1 MPKEAQ
7 TSRGSRRYR
16 SKDTDTPIARYCA
29 AAIKKYGGSAAKLAA
44 EMGLTR
50 SAPTQWATGLAH
62 PSLENLID
70 LSLKSGL
77 SLGYLSA
84 LAAEYQHIDVPRLG
98 EVEGRYALLS
108 DVLRPTV
115 IAALN
120 SAEALERSIPREV
133 LQHPVSNER
142 LAAAWRN
149 PDSDHP
155 KQKK

>member
-1 MPKEAQ
+1 MPKEPQ
-7 TSRGSRRYR
+7 TSRDARRYR
-16 SKDTDTPIARYCA
+16 TKDANAPIARYCA

-84 LAAEYQHIDVPRLG
+84 LSAEYQNVDVPHLG
-98 EVEGRYALLS
+98 EIEGRYALLS

-115 IAALN
+115 IAALD
-120 SAEALERSIPREV
+120 SAETLEQSIPREA
-133 LQHPVSNER
+133 LRRPVANER
-142 LAAAWRN
+142 LDDVWRN